1 MRLSRR
7 ELSVLA
13 GIGLLSSLSAGAAVR
28 GDEVLYVG
36 GTIDAVTEKTTGR
49 LDTSDA
55 TGATFTAKKGKFTIP
70 YGAISSLEYG
80 QKAGRRVGVAL
91 AVNPL
96 FLLSKK
102 RRHFLS
108 IAFVDEKGVKQ
119 GAVLELGKG
128 RTHSIIK
135 TLESRSG
142 KKVEFESD
150 EAGKHYEKEAR

>member
-1 MRLSRR
+1 MALLRR
-7 ELSVLA
+7 SFCVMAGTFFVLTRRA
-13 GIGLLSSLSAGAAVR
+13 DGAVR

-36 GTIDAVTEKTTGR
+36 GTIDTLAEKTTGR
-49 LDTSDA
+49 LDTSGVA
-55 TGATFTAKKGKFTIP
+55 GAVFTAKKTSFTIP
-70 YGAISSLEYG
+70 YRAISSLEYG

-108 IAFVDEKGVKQ
+108 IAFVDEKGTKQ

-128 RTHSIIK
+128 RTHSII
-135 TLESRSG
+135 TALETKSG
-142 KKVEFESD
+142 KKVEFEST
-150 EAGKHYEKEAR
+150 EAGKHYEKEAK